1 MGLGIKVSAG
11 AYSFLHVHMFT
22 LSLHTMLRQVTSP
35 RTRRRAIHTGIFAGI
50 QTFLQ
55 LCSVPSLLALMLAF
69 AVVKLVASRQP
80 DVHSSSC
87 RTATAIATLLGA
99 GVAGNF
105 SGALLC
111 FMLVVIAPKEFLW
124 WPLQHSDDAPSPL
137 EVSDAEPCDIAMI
150 ARSAIFGA
158 QFKLEEP
165 LP

>member
-1 MGLGIKVSAG
+1 MIIV
-11 AYSFLHVHMFT
+11 
-22 LSLHTMLRQVTSP
+22 SLHTILRQVISP
-35 RTRRRAIHTGIFAGI
+35 RIRRRVTHTGIFAGVQMI
-50 QTFLQ
+50 LQ
-55 LCSVPSLLALMLAF
+55 LGAVPSLLALMLAF
-69 AVVKLVASRQP
+69 AVVKLAASRQP

-111 FMLVVIAPKEFLW
+111 FMLVFIAPREFLW
-124 WPLQHSDDAPSPL
+124 WPLQHSEEAPSPL
-137 EVSDAEPCDIAMI
+137 EISDAEPCDIATN
-150 ARSAIFGA
+150 ARSAIFGT